1 MLVGPVCQAQP
12 LPHAPLLLHL
22 PGLSLP
28 GLRPQAPV
36 LLVEPQPDGV
46 CWGWGTWTSS
56 TGGSPRMLQRP
67 AQQSRRVSPRPR
79 QRGRVPCT
87 QASKVMPTAPLLCR
101 GSKARRH
108 LSAGASVSSFPHPQI
123 MEAPHTVSGAALRK
137 TLLSCPAALASC
149 LGTKQTLLAKR
160 TLRASLAAPL
170 AGASGGCLRGA
181 GLVLSLPPNPGP
193 GPTTW
198 LLPEL
203 LSFAQGVRVTPGGA
217 LPVFLPAASLS

>member
-1 MLVGPVCQAQP
+1 MLVGPVCQALP

-22 PGLSLP
+22 RGLSLP

-67 AQQSRRVSPRPR
+67 AQQGRRVSPRPR

-101 GSKARRH
+101 GSKVRRH

-149 LGTKQTLLAKR
+149 LTPHQG
-160 TLRASLAAPL
+160 PL
-170 AGASGGCLRGA
+170 SSRPGLPAWVPSRHCSQRGPC
-181 GLVLSLPPNPGP
+181 GHP
-193 GPTTW
+193 W
-198 LLPEL
+198 LLPWQERAVDA
-203 LSFAQGVRVTPGGA
+203 SEGRGWCCPCPPTPAPTPPLGCCRSCSPLHKESG
-217 LPVFLPAASLS
+217 

>member
-1 MLVGPVCQAQP
+1 MSCS
-12 LPHAPLLLHL
+12 
-22 PGLSLP
+22 PGLLP
-28 GLRPQAPV
+28 
-36 LLVEPQPDGV
+36 D
-46 CWGWGTWTSS
+46 S
-56 TGGSPRMLQRP
+56 SPRTTL
-67 AQQSRRVSPRPR
+67 
-79 QRGRVPCT
+79 VPT
-87 QASKVMPTAPLLCR
+87 WPT
-101 GSKARRH
+101 
-108 LSAGASVSSFPHPQI
+108 
-123 MEAPHTVSGAALRK
+123 
-137 TLLSCPAALASC
+137 C